1 MKGRVSS
8 FQSMGAVDGPGLRSV
23 LFMQGCPLRCAY
35 CHNPETWEAGGGA
48 EISVDEAVEKIKRMF
63 PYIKKKGGVTL
74 SGGEPLMQPAF
85 AAGLFRR
92 LHELGCHTALDTSG
106 ACLSGAE
113 EALRYTGLV
122 ICDIKFTNEEDFE
135 KYCGGRLDTTLGF
148 LDITARMNVPL
159 WVRQVIAP
167 GINDTEEDVM
177 KLKEM
182 ARKYHNLEKIEL
194 LPFRKLCLAKY
205 DALGIKFPL
214 RETPEC
220 GEERLQ
226 KLQKLISA
234 R

>member
-1 MKGRVSS
+1 MKGRISS

-23 LFMQGCPLRCAY
+23 LFVQGCLLRCAY

-48 EISVDEAVEKIKRMF
+48 EISVDEAVEKIKKMF
-63 PYIKKKGGVTL
+63 PYIKKTGGVTL

-92 LHELGCHTALDTSG
+92 LRELGCHTALDTSG

-113 EALRYTGLV
+113 EALRYTELV
-122 ICDIKFTNEEDFE
+122 ICDIKFTNKEDFE
-135 KYCGGRLDTTLGF
+135 KYCGGRLETTLGF
-148 LDITARMNVPL
+148 LDVAARMNVPL
-159 WVRQVIAP
+159 WVRQVIVP
-167 GINDTEEDVM
+167 GINDAEEDVM
-177 KLKEM
+177 KLKEI
-182 ARKYHNLEKIEL
+182 AQKYPNLEKIEL

-205 DALGIKFPL
+205 DALGISFPL

-220 GEERLQ
+220 GEERLR
-226 KLQKLISA
+226 KLQQLASA

>member
-1 MKGRVSS
+1 MKGRISS

-35 CHNPETWEAGGGA
+35 CHNPETWPFDGGA
-48 EISVDEAVEKIKRMF
+48 EITVDEAVEKIKRMF
-63 PYIKKKGGVTL
+63 PYIKRKGGVTL

-85 AAGLFRR
+85 AAALFRR
-92 LHELGCHTALDTSG
+92 LGELGCHTALDTSG
-106 ACLSGAE
+106 ACADGAE

-122 ICDIKFTNEEDFE
+122 ICDVKFTNEEDFE
-135 KYCGGRLDTTLGF
+135 KYCGGRLETTLGC
-148 LDITARMNVPL
+148 LDVAARMNVPL
-159 WVRQVIAP
+159 WVRQVIVP
-167 GINDTEEDVM
+167 GINDKEEDVI

-182 ARKYHNLEKIEL
+182 AQKYRNLERIEL

-226 KLQKLISA
+226 KLQKLVSA